1 MVLSLVKIGTKT
13 VMSNAANRYSI
24 SRQPEG
30 VERVWKAL
38 ERLGHKAKGHVPQ
51 FENNTLLKFWLASV
65 RGRHEL
71 HGDRPKADGYA
82 RFLEGAGVALPSE
95 SHGLL
100 IDLERINQL
109 SGYFYSDALWIER
122 DAEQLAARVRKLE
135 AAIIVAEQSEDVD
148 ETKVSDV
155 GESDIVEHAAV
166 AEGEDDEDE
175 VDASDTIADGLRP
188 VQSDPTDRFD
198 SAMARLEALRERAEQ
213 IDAVDQKIQAAESDD
228 VARDYDVIR
237 TELEAFNPKIAE
249 KMTAQ
254 PSIELRLIQAQ
265 QEVSVLEAQLAAA
278 REKLDEAMTESGQL
292 TGEIESAI
300 CARDEASKALNAVE
314 AECDAVITSCDTL
327 EKQKKA
333 LELSAAEREEMVRIE
348 ALLRLLDSLGT

>member
-1 MVLSLVKIGTKT
+1 
-13 VMSNAANRYSI
+13 MSNAANRYSI

-122 DAEQLAARVRKLE
+122 DAEWLAARVRKLE

-213 IDAVDQKIQAAESDD
+213 IDAVDQKIQAAESEFQRLD
-228 VARDYDVIR
+228 VDLERKR
-237 TELEAFNPKIAE
+237 QELEAFNPKIAE